1 MSNFNDN
8 KNKDKDINQIQR
20 EKKLK
25 ELILRIHDGEDL
37 DDVKED
43 FKKHFQNVS
52 SFEIAEMERNLIEE
66 GMEVE
71 EVQKL
76 CSIHASLFEGSVE
89 KIYSTNRE
97 EESIGHPIKVIREE
111 NYAIANLVEEIEE
124 RLETYLNSED
134 EKDKIK
140 LLTDVN
146 LLFDIDKHYMR
157 KENIIFP
164 FMEKY
169 GITAPPKVMWGV
181 DDEIREMLKEFKK
194 SITENEKEGLKE
206 KSTELFTEIRDMITK
221 EEEIMIPLILDRFN
235 EDDFI
240 EIMEDS
246 DEIGYCLVSPKGK
259 WQPKRITFLDNKTKD
274 KEEKS
279 GNIKFDIGFLSPKE
293 LETVLNHLPVD
304 ITFIDDKDTVK
315 YFNVPEKR
323 IFPRT
328 KSVIGRDVV
337 NCHPPKSVD
346 TVSLILNDFKSGKK
360 DQESFW
366 IDMKDMFVYITY
378 YAVRDE
384 NGKYMGTLEVSQD
397 VKEIRDLEGQKRML

>member
-1 MSNFNDN
+1 MSNLNNN

-20 EKKLK
+20 EKTLK
-25 ELILRIHDGEDL
+25 KLILRIHDGEDL

-66 GMEVE
+66 GMKVE

-89 KIYSTNRE
+89 KIYSTNKE

-111 NYAIANLVEEIEE
+111 NYAISNLVEEIENL
-124 RLETYLNSED
+124 LEIYLNSDE

-164 FMEKY
+164 YMEKY

-181 DDEIREMLKEFKK
+181 DDEIREMLKGFKE
-194 SITENEKEGLKE
+194 SITKNEKETLKE
-206 KSTELFTEIRDMITK
+206 KAKELFTEIRDMITK

-259 WQPKRITFLDNKTKD
+259 WQPKRIAFLDNKSKD

-279 GNIKFDIGFLSPKE
+279 GNIKFNIGFMSPKE
-293 LETVLNHLPVD
+293 LETVLNHLPID

-315 YFNVPEKR
+315 YFNDPEKR

-366 IDMKDMFVYITY
+366 IDMKGMFVYITY
-378 YAVRDE
+378 FAIRDE
-384 NGKYMGTLEVSQD
+384 NGKYMGTLEVTQD
-397 VKEIRDLEGQKRML
+397 VKDIRELEGQKRML

>member
-1 MSNFNDN
+1 MSNFNN
-8 KNKDKDINQIQR
+8 KNKEKDINQIKR
-20 EKKLK
+20 EKMLK
-25 ELILRIHDGEDL
+25 SLIMRIHEGEDL
-37 DDVKED
+37 DSVKED
-43 FKKHFQNVS
+43 FKKHFSNVS

-76 CSIHASLFEGSVE
+76 CSIHASLFEGSIE

-111 NYAIANLVEEIEE
+111 NYAIANLVSEIEDL
-124 RLETYLNSED
+124 LEVYLNSED
-134 EKDKIK
+134 EKDKIN
-140 LLTDVN
+140 LLVNTN

-157 KENIIFP
+157 KENVIFP

-181 DDEIREMLKEFKK
+181 DDEIREMLKSFKE
-194 SITENEKEGLKE
+194 SVTNDEKDGLKE
-206 KSTELFTEIRDMITK
+206 RSENLFSEIRDMITK
-221 EEEIMIPLILDRFN
+221 EEEIMIPLILDRFT

-240 EIMEDS
+240 KIMEDS

-259 WQPKRITFLDNKTKD
+259 WQPKRIAFLENKSKD
-274 KEEKS
+274 EEEDTS
-279 GNIKFDIGFLSPKE
+279 NIKFDIGFLSPKE
-293 LETVLNHLPVD
+293 LETILNSLPID

-315 YFNVPEKR
+315 YFNAPEKK

-328 KSVIGRDVV
+328 KSVIGRNVV

-366 IDMKDMFVYITY
+366 IDLKGMFVYITY
-378 YAVRDE
+378 FAIRDE
-384 NGKYMGTLEVSQD
+384 NGKYMGTLEVTQD
-397 VKEIRDLEGQKRML
+397 VKTIRDLEGEKRIL